1 MKASCITKAP
11 NPRLGLRLED
21 DGTATLVDYG
31 DDGSTEQLT
40 HFDNPQSALGAFHKM
55 VGELDDPLYGIEL
68 PDDFGE
74 EP

>member
-1 MKASCITKAP
+1 M
-11 NPRLGLRLED
+11 
-21 DGTATLVDYG
+21 DYG